1 MLNNSRDHNNATLLK
16 QLLINHTKCPDKN
29 LWPRNEKEWGSFID
43 MSYRNRLVTI
53 LYHFV
58 ICKVCSQFTPVDS
71 KNLIQKHYIETIIRY
86 KNYQKIKNKI
96 KQFIKNTGTQLI
108 LIKDLEKKYMRYYPP
123 FYVPLKFDID
133 ILGHYEDLA
142 KFREYI
148 AKIRYDPKGYHYGW
162 PDKPI
167 PQYKFSPKDKKSLFP
182 QIEFRYKTFTIY
194 PTKKNILASESIENF
209 TQELWRNVNF
219 QKDNFAIVTP
229 EYQFIYHALIAYF
242 EDQCRGLNNIYRV
255 WLLSQN
261 IRKQLERSDTKRFA
275 RKYSVINVVTFI
287 LELADKEFLSNPTNT
302 YDRFYLWG
310 LFQKLAL
317 QLIDLDYICRAKLPN
332 DKDFGNWKD
341 GYIHF
346 LTRGLLAK
354 DPLWRK
360 VIFFAHPKRLLFLVW
375 ELITP

>member
-1 MLNNSRDHNNATLLK
+1 MFHKSREHTNATLLK

-58 ICKVCSQFTPVDS
+58 ICKDCSRDTPEEV
-71 KNLIQKHYIETIIRY
+71 KNLIQRHYLDTIIRY

-96 KQFIKNTGTQLI
+96 KQFIKNTGIQLI

-133 ILGHYEDLA
+133 ILGEYKHFLTFQEFIKKYEFTA
-142 KFREYI
+142 IK
-148 AKIRYDPKGYHYGW
+148 H
-162 PDKPI
+162 
-167 PQYKFSPKDKKSLFP
+167 PQTEQFKFSTNKKNSYFP
-182 QIEFRYKTFTIY
+182 QIEFRYQAINNTAQKKLILIESLSQKLSIGIWNNLQIQNRGFTKLLEEYLIIQLCLIY
-194 PTKKNILASESIENF
+194 
-209 TQELWRNVNF
+209 
-219 QKDNFAIVTP
+219 
-229 EYQFIYHALIAYF
+229 YF
-242 EDQCRGLNNIYRV
+242 EDNCIGLNNLFRIWSLAKQTENKLNWQKVDEIAERYSVTNIVSFVLSLAEREF
-255 WLLSQN
+255 SQN
-261 IRKQLERSDTKRFA
+261 RLDFSHRSISLK
-275 RKYSVINVVTFI
+275 
-287 LELADKEFLSNPTNT
+287 LSL
-302 YDRFYLWG
+302 R
-310 LFQKLAL
+310 
-317 QLIDLDYICRAKLPN
+317 LIDLNYISRAKISVYKN
-332 DKDFGNWKD
+332 YANWKD